1 LTRAIDI
8 LRVLHERSIE
18 RGHPMLASL
27 IDMARVEAEDD
38 LVTAQGVD
46 NIWTPFYE
54 TPGRD
59 DGR

>member
-1 LTRAIDI
+1 
-8 LRVLHERSIE
+8 
-18 RGHPMLASL
+18 MLASL

-54 TPGRD
+54 APGRD
-59 DGR
+59 DRR